1 MNEVQFEF
9 LSPSYLGK
17 MAVQFKLCLQV
28 SFTLFVYL
36 SSLIRAQNFRRE
48 KQGVSFAKFIRTPS
62 VKLVVHSVA
71 SLSVSKLGEC
81 TFECLN
87 LKGCESVNFGRTSF
101 DGKHSCELLRINKF
115 AKAKQVVPNDKFYHY
130 YIKVS
135 KKRRIQPDFSTLL
148 PKTNYYIYI

>member
-1 MNEVQFEF
+1 
-9 LSPSYLGK
+9 

-28 SFTLFVYL
+28 SFTLLVYL

-62 VKLVVHSVA
+62 VKLDVYSFA

-115 AKAKQVVPNDKFYHY
+115 AKAKQVVPSDKFDHY

-135 KKRRIQPDFSTLL
+135 KNGESSRTFQLYY
-148 PKTNYYIYI
+148 PKPIIIYIYI